1 MFSHTDWRY
10 ACGQHCL
17 DAWRRGARFVAP
29 PPPSKEEEEAWAKEV
44 VEAVVAATWGEEEA

>member
-10 ACGQHCL
+10 ACGKWCM
-17 DAWRRGARFVAP
+17 DAWRRGASYVAP
-29 PPPSKEEEEAWAKEV
+29 PPPTKEEEEAWAKE